1 MVIMYWLSCCH
12 LPVDQELLSRMKNF
26 CEVAVDV
33 KTSSKMV
40 EKANELL
47 EMIDERVG
55 RLNVFLLIYF

>member
-1 MVIMYWLSCCH
+1 
-12 LPVDQELLSRMKNF
+12 MKNF